1 MNSARDRAARIRAA
15 VRNRHGFATE
25 QDVPPLG
32 ESGALEDA
40 AGLARISAHWGLT
53 SSVPVI
59 SPLVVIIQRA
69 LRIGLRWYI
78 NPIVDQQNAFNE
90 ATIRA
95 LYELRAENDALK
107 AKLSGEDQL
116 Q

>member
-1 MNSARDRAARIRAA
+1 MSSARNQAARIRAA
-15 VRNRHGFATE
+15 IRNRHGFASE

-32 ESGALEDA
+32 ESGALEEA

-53 SSVPVI
+53 SSVPVVG
-59 SPLVVIIQRA
+59 SLVVIVQRA

-90 ATIRA
+90 ATVRA
-95 LYELRAENDALK
+95 LYELRAENDALR
-107 AKLSGEDQL
+107 AELSGEDDPT
-116 Q
+116 